1 MTQFSSF
8 SKTYADG
15 SGREVFIVA
24 EISANHNRSL
34 DRAEA
39 IIRAAAESGANAVKL
54 QTYTADTMTIPCDNE
69 YFRIKGTLWDGRN
82 LYDLYAEAHTPWEW
96 HPRLMALA
104 NSLGLA
110 CFSTPFDATA
120 VDFLESLG
128 VPCHKIASFELVD
141 IPLLKKIASTGK
153 PVILSTGMA
162 TLAEIDEAVRT
173 LRENGARDLVLLKCT
188 SAYPAPP
195 EEMNLRTIPHLAAAF
210 ACPVGLSDHTPG
222 SAAAVAA
229 VAMGAVVIEKHFT
242 LARSDGG
249 PDSAFSMEPEEFRN
263 MVNDIRMVKKALG
276 RVNYSLTE
284 KEKESVVFR
293 RSLFVVRDMKQGE
306 PFTSENVRCLRPG
319 YGLHPRYLGQ
329 ILERRAAR
337 DIAMGTPVAWDL
349 LR

>member
-1 MTQFSSF
+1 
-8 SKTYADG
+8 
-15 SGREVFIVA
+15 
-24 EISANHNRSL
+24 
-34 DRAEA
+34 
-39 IIRAAAESGANAVKL
+39 
-54 QTYTADTMTIPCDNE
+54 
-69 YFRIKGTLWDGRN
+69 
-82 LYDLYAEAHTPWEW
+82 
-96 HPRLMALA
+96 MALA